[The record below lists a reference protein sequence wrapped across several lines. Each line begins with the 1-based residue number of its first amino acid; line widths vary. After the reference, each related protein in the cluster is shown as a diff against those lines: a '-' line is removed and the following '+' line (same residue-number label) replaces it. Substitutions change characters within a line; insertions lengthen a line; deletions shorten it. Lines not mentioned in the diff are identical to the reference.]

1 MNCSNCGTANPPES
15 KYCYNCGALLPV
27 SRTYCSRCN
36 RFYDASIAYCPN
48 CGNPTSSGSYQS
60 VYGSNPPKDWLT
72 ALLLCVFVG
81 ALGVHRFYC
90 GKIGT
95 GILWLLTG
103 GCFGIGYI
111 VDIIMIA
118 TNSFTDKE
126 GRPLVK
132 Q

>member
-1 MNCSNCGTANPPES
+1 MNCSNCGTANAPES
-15 KYCYNCGALLPV
+15 TYCFNCGARLPV

-36 RFYDASIAYCPN
+36 RFYDAKTAYCPN
-48 CGNPTSSGSYQS
+48 CGSATSGGSYQS
-60 VYGSNPPKDWLT
+60 VYGSTPPKDWLT
-72 ALLLCVFVG
+72 TLLLCCFVG
-81 ALGVHRFYC
+81 VFGVHRFYC

-103 GCFGIGYI
+103 GCLGIGYL

-118 TNSFTDKE
+118 TNSFTDSE
-126 GRPLVK
+126 GRPLVR